1 MKILVTGYQGFIGSN
16 VASYLKAK
24 GHDVEGF
31 PWEINKFPD
40 AQQYDRIIHL
50 GAISSTTERDVEK
63 IMQHNYEY
71 TMKLIEICD
80 MMGTSLQYAS
90 SASVYGEQTHFRED
104 LELDPRSP
112 YAWTKY
118 LVDRFVTQ
126 HLKEFRV
133 NIQGFR
139 YFNVYGHGEDHK
151 GDMMSPISKFTK
163 QAKET
168 GVIKVFEGSGKFKRD
183 FICVEDVALMHE
195 KMLDVDQSGIWNI
208 GSGVATSFLQVAQVV
223 ANKYG
228 AKIEEIPMPENIKAQ
243 YQKFTCADNDK
254 LKKTIE
260 HKCFSVGEWVNGQ
273 PNQL

>member
-1 MKILVTGYQGFIGSN
+1 MRILVTGYQGFIGSN

-90 SASVYGEQTHFRED
+90 SASVYGELTHFRED

-126 HLKEFRV
+126 HLNEFRV

-139 YFNVYGHGEDHK
+139 YFNVYGHGEEHK

-183 FICVEDVALMHE
+183 FICVEDVAVMHE
-195 KMLDVDQSGIWNI
+195 KMLDVDKSGIWNI
-208 GSGVATSFLQVAQVV
+208 GSGVAT
-223 ANKYG
+223 
-228 AKIEEIPMPENIKAQ
+228 
-243 YQKFTCADNDK
+243 
-254 LKKTIE
+254 
-260 HKCFSVGEWVNGQ
+260 
-273 PNQL
+273 

>member
-1 MKILVTGYQGFIGSN
+1 MRILVTGYQGFIGSN

-90 SASVYGEQTHFRED
+90 SASVYGELTHFRED

-126 HLKEFRV
+126 HLNEFRV

-139 YFNVYGHGEDHK
+139 YFNVYGHGEEHK
-151 GDMMSPISKFTK
+151 GDMMSPVSKFTK
-163 QAKET
+163 QAKDT
-168 GVIKVFEGSGKFKRD
+168 GVIKVFENSDKFKRD
-183 FICVEDVALMHE
+183 FISVEDVAVMHE
-195 KMLDVDQSGIWNI
+195 KMLDVDKSGIWNI
-208 GSGVATSFLQVAQVV
+208 GSGVATSFLQVAQVI

-243 YQKFTCADNDK
+243 YQKYTCADNDK
-254 LKKTIE
+254 LKETIE

-273 PNQL
+273 SN

>member
-1 MKILVTGYQGFIGSN
+1 MKILITGYQGFIGSN

-31 PWEINKFPD
+31 PWELHRYPD
-40 AQQYDRIIHL
+40 VQRYDRIIHL

-63 IMQHNYEY
+63 IMQHNFEY

-118 LVDRFVTQ
+118 LIDRFITQ
-126 HLKEFRV
+126 HLDDFRIT
-133 NIQGFR
+133 IQGFR
-139 YFNVYGHGEDHK
+139 YFNVYGHGEEHK
-151 GDMMSPISKFTK
+151 GDMMSPVSKFTK

-183 FICVEDVALMHE
+183 FICVEDVAVMHE
-195 KMLDVDQSGIWNI
+195 KMLDVDKSGIWNI
-208 GSGVATSFLQVAQVV
+208 GTGVPTSFLQVAQVI

-228 AKIEEIPMPENIKAQ
+228 AKIEEIPMPDNIKAQ
-243 YQKFTCADNDK
+243 YQKYTCADTDK
-254 LKKTIE
+254 LKETIE

-273 PNQL
+273 SN

>member
-1 MKILVTGYQGFIGSN
+1 MRILVTGYQGFIGSN

-126 HLKEFRV
+126 HLNEFRI

-139 YFNVYGHGEDHK
+139 YFNVYGHGEEHK

-183 FICVEDVALMHE
+183 FICVEDVAVMHE
-195 KMLDVDQSGIWNI
+195 KMLDVDKSGIWNI
-208 GSGVATSFLQVAQVV
+208 GSGVATSFLQVAQVI

-243 YQKFTCADNDK
+243 YQKYTCADNDK
-254 LKKTIE
+254 LKETIE
-260 HKCFSVGEWVNGQ
+260 HKCISVGEWVNGQ
-273 PNQL
+273 PN

>member
-1 MKILVTGYQGFIGSN
+1 MKILITGYQGFIGSN

-31 PWEINKFPD
+31 PWELHRYPD
-40 AQQYDRIIHL
+40 VQRYDRIIHL

-118 LVDRFVTQ
+118 LIDRFITQ
-126 HLKEFRV
+126 HLDDFRIT
-133 NIQGFR
+133 IQGFR
-139 YFNVYGHGEDHK
+139 YFNVYGHGEEHK
-151 GDMMSPISKFTK
+151 GDMMSPVSKFTK
-163 QAKET
+163 QAKDT
-168 GVIKVFEGSGKFKRD
+168 GVIKVFENSDKFKRD
-183 FICVEDVALMHE
+183 FISVEDVAVMHE
-195 KMLDVDQSGIWNI
+195 KMLDVDKSGIWNI
-208 GSGVATSFLQVAQVV
+208 GTGVPTSFLQVAQVI

-228 AKIEEIPMPENIKAQ
+228 AKIEEIPMPDNIKAQ
-243 YQKFTCADNDK
+243 YQKYTCADTDK
-254 LKKTIE
+254 LKETIE

-273 PNQL
+273 SN

>member
-1 MKILVTGYQGFIGSN
+1 MKILITGYQGFIGSN

-31 PWEINKFPD
+31 PWELHKYPD
-40 AQQYDRIIHL
+40 VQRYDRIIHL

-63 IMQHNYEY
+63 IMQHNFEY

-118 LVDRFVTQ
+118 LIDRFITQ
-126 HLKEFRV
+126 HLDDFRIT
-133 NIQGFR
+133 IQGFR
-139 YFNVYGHGEDHK
+139 YFNVYGHGEEHK
-151 GDMMSPISKFTK
+151 GDMMSPVSKFTK
-163 QAKET
+163 QAKDT
-168 GVIKVFEGSGKFKRD
+168 GVIKVFENSDKFKRD
-183 FICVEDVALMHE
+183 FISVEDVAVMHE
-195 KMLDVDQSGIWNI
+195 KMLDVDKSGIWNI
-208 GSGVATSFLQVAQVV
+208 GMGVATSFLQVAQVV

-243 YQKFTCADNDK
+243 YQKYTCADTDK
-254 LKKTIE
+254 LKETIE

-273 PNQL
+273 SN